1 MYSRNQNNPNI
12 SLFRPVMSHDGVSSL
27 RSVSNGPEDT
37 TFTRSEFQP
46 CIQYNNQGFKMEQN
60 TRMYVFNSKFRK
72 KSGSTL
78 MASRETCKGIYEVD
92 GRHPADMIDDNSNTN
107 IINAES
113 CKYNER
119 VSGSTTNFEIQLE
132 SPLRNVVQMIFKS
145 IEFYNCFYTLN
156 DHNSYFYLL
165 KWHTPGMKTGD
176 DAGAT
181 LYKIESPI
189 GNIVDK
195 KDGKTMSTFLAGLV
209 ELNNEFTDHQGDVLF
224 VDTRRNIQPNK
235 TQIDAID
242 MAVETDRTEIVMDTP
257 FQVLFSDVNFEFE
270 GENKLSSTDP
280 GSNLV
285 KVLELYKDIKRRTR
299 RQYDT
304 LGYYLGFRKVEYVCK
319 TPYLGNENE
328 YKITSESVF
337 ELNGTRNMYLE
348 ITDDA
353 DKASHM
359 NNIEVMVGNGQFK
372 SDNVF
377 VKIPLFSE
385 KRTIQYDTE
394 SESIYRIRYY
404 SKPSTIRSFK
414 VRLLDDHGNIL
425 DNNNTDFT
433 FSMEITTDPNLN

>member
-1 MYSRNQNNPNI
+1 MYSRNKNDQNI
-12 SLFRPVMSHDGVSSL
+12 SLFRPVVSHDGVSNL
-27 RSVSNGPEDT
+27 RSVSNNPEEI

-46 CIQYNNQGFKMEQN
+46 CIQYNNQGFKMERN

-72 KSGSTL
+72 KNGSTL
-78 MASRETCKGIYEVD
+78 MASRKTGKSIYDVE

-113 CKYNER
+113 CGYKER
-119 VSGSTTNFEIQLE
+119 VNGSTTNFEIQLE

-156 DHNSYFYLL
+156 DNNSFFYLL
-165 KWHTPGMKTGD
+165 KWHNTEYTNC
-176 DAGAT
+176 T
-181 LYKIESPI
+181 LYKIISPI

-195 KDGKTMSTFLAGLV
+195 KDGETMSNFLSSLV
-209 ELNNEFTDHQGDVLF
+209 KLNDDYTTHNGDSLF
-224 VDTRRNIQPNK
+224 DMNARNIQPDK
-235 TQIDAID
+235 TSFGVSDIN
-242 MAVETDRTEIVMDTP
+242 VETDHTEIIMDTP
-257 FQVLFSDVNFEFE
+257 FQVLFSDVNLEFS
-270 GENKLSSTDP
+270 GNGQFSSTDL
-280 GSNLV
+280 GSDRM
-285 KVLELYKDIKRRTR
+285 KVLEVYNDIKRRTR

-319 TPYLGNENE
+319 TLYLGNQNE

-337 ELNGTRNMYLE
+337 EMNGTRNMYLE
-348 ITDDA
+348 IIDDA

-404 SKPSTIRSFK
+404 FKPATIRSFK